1 MGTSAVNK
9 PSRFIDDIPK
19 HLVAGAGWWRDGTDQ
34 VAEAV
39 YSWNRTPVGTAAD
52 AIPETPKPGRPSTE
66 LRTGDR
72 VTHSQFGDGIVVSCK
87 DVSDDHEVVVAF
99 DGQGVK
105 RLLMSFAHLEKVG

>member
-1 MGTSAVNK
+1 MPTSNCTIVS
-9 PSRFIDDIPK
+9 PGPIT
-19 HLVAGAGWWRDGTDQ
+19 L
-34 VAEAV
+34 
-39 YSWNRTPVGTAAD
+39 
-52 AIPETPKPGRPSTE
+52 PETPKPGRPSTE

>member
-1 MGTSAVNK
+1 MAATKKTTEQK
-9 PSRFIDDIPK
+9 PDAEPYVARWGEVVEVEIVGNFVVRD
-19 HLVAGAGWWRDGTDQ
+19 HL
-34 VAEAV
+34 
-39 YSWNRTPVGTAAD
+39 NRNR
-52 AIPETPKPGRPSTE
+52 I

-99 DGQGVK
+99 DGLGVK